1 MTSDQIRSW
10 MKEQGLLPPR
20 PWQERPTYI
29 SSTGGVFE
37 PYIPPEGDGKL
48 SAISLGVCLMIHN
61 LYPNNSFI
69 FCFIIGSKTKCRD
82 DN

>member
-1 MTSDQIRSW
+1 

-48 SAISLGVCLMIHN
+48 SAISLGVCLMISQPIQSN
-61 LYPNNSFI
+61 LLFFVS
-69 FCFIIGSKTKCRD
+69 S
-82 DN
+82 